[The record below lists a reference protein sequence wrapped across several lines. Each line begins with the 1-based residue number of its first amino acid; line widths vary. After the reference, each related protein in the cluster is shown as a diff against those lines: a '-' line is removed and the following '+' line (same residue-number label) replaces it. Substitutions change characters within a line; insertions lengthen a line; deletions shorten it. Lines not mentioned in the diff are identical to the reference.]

1 MKELVTSIVKNL
13 VHSPEQ
19 IEITE
24 IENDENITIEIRV
37 ADEDTGRV
45 IGKQGRIIKAI
56 RTVVRASSVNIEKR
70 VLVEV
75 ISE

>member
-1 MKELVTSIVKNL
+1 MRDLVESIVKNL
-13 VHSPEQ
+13 VHVPDQ
-19 IEITE
+19 VDIKE
-24 IENDENITIEIRV
+24 IENEDNITIEIRV

-56 RTVVRASSVNIEKR
+56 RTVVRASSVSLEKR

>member
-13 VHSPEQ
+13 VHSPEK
-19 IEITE
+19 IDIKE
-24 IENDENITIEIRV
+24 IENEENITIEIRV